1 MAKKFNIEY
10 STQIEKLPHMIN
22 MHYVEVSAHLIKQ
35 MGGKINIRVLCTLND
50 KLTFQGGL
58 VALGNGN
65 AYLTVNAKRM
75 KDLKLKLG
83 SAVKVKLQNDTSE
96 YGMEMCEELKELL
109 AQDEEGKRRFNLLTP
124 GKQRYIINY
133 VATVKSS
140 QLRINRALLLITNL
154 KKLPLGKE
162 NFREMLGLP
171 PR

>member
-10 STQIEKLPHMIN
+10 STRIEKLPHMIN
-22 MHYVEVSAHLIKQ
+22 MHYVEVFAHLIKQ

-109 AQDEEGKRRFNLLTP
+109 AQDQEGKRRFNLLTP

-154 KKLPLGKE
+154 KKLPIGKE

>member
-1 MAKKFNIEY
+1 MTKKFNISY
-10 STQIEKLPHMIN
+10 TTPLEKLPHMIN
-22 MHYVEVSAHLIKQ
+22 MHYVEIPAHIIKQ
-35 MGGKINIRVLCTLND
+35 MGGKINMRVLCTLNN

-83 SAVKVKLQNDTSE
+83 NAIEVQLQNDTSE
-96 YGMEMCEELKELL
+96 YGMEMCDELKELL
-109 AQDEEGKRRFNLLTP
+109 LQDKEGKKRFDLLTP

-133 VATVKSS
+133 VATVKNS
-140 QLRINRALLLITNL
+140 QLRINRALLLIGNL